1 MDFAFSEDQIALV
14 GLAKRI
20 FKDRVTP
27 EALHAVERGEGWDRA
42 LWAELAKSELLGL
55 SLPTA
60 VGGSGLGFVET
71 CLMLEQA
78 GRRVAPLPLWSTLVL
93 GADTVSRLASEAIQQ
108 AWLPGV
114 ARGETLLTGTV
125 AAQGAFTGQKDD
137 AGQWRLSGTVGCVP
151 MASFAAGLVTG
162 TPEGVFLVDLRKK
175 GATIGAQEGTNGM
188 RLGAVTL
195 TDVDA
200 VWLAD
205 ATAWETV
212 TTRAETAL
220 SAMLLGIAN
229 EALILTARYTTER
242 QQFERPIATFQAVTQ
257 RVADAYVDVET
268 MRVSLWRAA
277 WLLDQGRSAT
287 NEALVAKLYALDG
300 AHRVVNA
307 AQHLHGGMGFV
318 RDYPLHRY
326 FLMAKQ
332 LEFFM
337 GGAAATATRLGAR
350 LAAEG

>member
-1 MDFAFSEDQIALV
+1 MDFAFSEDQEALR
-14 GLAKRI
+14 GLVKRI
-20 FKDRVTP
+20 LRDRVTP
-27 EALHAVERGEGWDRA
+27 EALHAVEKGEGWDRG

-60 VGGSGLGFVET
+60 MGGSGLGFVET
-71 CLMLEQA
+71 CLVLEQA
-78 GRRVAPLPLWSTLVL
+78 GRRVAPIPVWSTLVL
-93 GADTVSRLASEAIQQ
+93 GGDTLTRLAPPEIQQ

-114 ARGETLLTGTV
+114 ATGETVLTG
-125 AAQGAFTGQKDD
+125 AIAGQGAYQATESADGWHLTGRQ
-137 AGQWRLSGTVGCVP
+137 GCVP
-151 MASFAAGLVTG
+151 MAGFASGMVVG
-162 TPEGVFLVDLRKK
+162 TDAGVFIVDLNAD
-175 GATIGAQEGTNGM
+175 GVTIAPQEGTNGM
-188 RLGAVTL
+188 PLGEVTL
-195 TDVDA
+195 DA
-200 VWLAD
+200 VSATWLAG
-205 ATAWETV
+205 AEAWAGV
-212 TTRAETAL
+212 VSRAETGLA
-220 SAMLLGIAN
+220 AVLLGVAN

-242 QQFERPIATFQAVTQ
+242 QQFDRPIATFQAVTQ

-268 MRVSLWRAA
+268 MRVALWRAA
-277 WLLDQGRSAT
+277 WLLDRGDPAI

-332 LEFFM
+332 LEFLT
-337 GGAAATATRLGAR
+337 GGAAATVARLGAR